1 MKGEPM
7 LSWKILATVAVVFGL
22 VLAAPA
28 ARAQPAQ
35 SDDIVGAWES
45 ESLKLEFFKVDAEYQ
60 ARILWGDRIVESDGV
75 TFKKDTLNPDPSL
88 RSRSLQGIVMV
99 KGLTYQNGEWS
110 GGTAYDASSGR
121 TVNCK
126 AEITEGKLHMRGYVG
141 VSLLGQ
147 TVVFQR
153 AAMKTSVS
161 PVKSPAAKK

>member
-1 MKGEPM
+1 M
-7 LSWKILATVAVVFGL
+7 LSWKILATVTIVFGL